1 MKQKAFFIFF
11 KGLSNAKF
19 NKFYSKG
26 DTTDT
31 EKVRETLWASP
42 GEVRRSIKESPD
54 TTQHRGHKNK
64 NIAKLNIKVNC
75 IKQALEKESNESG

>member
-42 GEVRRSIKESPD
+42 GEVREASKRVQ
-54 TTQHRGHKNK
+54 TQH
-64 NIAKLNIKVNC
+64 NIVATRTKI
-75 IKQALEKESNESG
+75 